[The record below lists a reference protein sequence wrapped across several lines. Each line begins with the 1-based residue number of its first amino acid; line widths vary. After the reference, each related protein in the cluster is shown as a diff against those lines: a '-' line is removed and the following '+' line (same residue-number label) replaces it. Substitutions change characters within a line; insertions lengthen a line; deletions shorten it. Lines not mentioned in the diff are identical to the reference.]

1 MKHSSAM
8 HKTIKAG
15 VYMIAAFAGM
25 LTAPVYAQSDAQT
38 DAAEDPA
45 GAPYVM
51 PETEVWDMDA
61 AHGERYRIYVS
72 RPDGDAPEG
81 GYPVLY
87 VLDGNA
93 MFAGFAEARRIQSV
107 YDKGLD
113 KMIVVAIG
121 YPKTELY
128 DGRRLGDSTPPIETP
143 ELKEMF
149 AAYPSGKQDEFS
161 AFLLDEVRPEIERR
175 YSVDK
180 RRQSLFGHSLGG
192 LFALHILYT
201 KPSAF
206 HTIVATSP
214 SIWWDNQSI
223 LEEERAFTS
232 RLKKKPFPTS
242 RVVLLTGELEEEEV
256 VVGDTIALGKRL
268 EALSGYGLRSGYAVL
283 DKETHITVPA
293 RAVTATMRAVMQR
306 P

>member
-1 MKHSSAM
+1 MKHSSAVHM
-8 HKTIKAG
+8 TFRVGFHI
-15 VYMIAAFAGM
+15 VIAAFFGA
-25 LTAPVYAQSDAQT
+25 LAAPAAAQAPT
-38 DAAEDPA
+38 TVDPA

-72 RPDGDAPEG
+72 RPDGEAPEN

-107 YDKGLD
+107 YFDKGLD

-121 YPKTELY
+121 YPNTELY
-128 DGRRLGDSTPPIETP
+128 DGRRLGDFTPPIKTP
-143 ELKEMF
+143 ELKETF
-149 AAYPSGKQDEFS
+149 AAYPSGKRDEFRS
-161 AFLLDEVRPEIERR
+161 FLLNQLRPEIARR
-175 YSVDK
+175 YSVNK
-180 RRQSLFGHSLGG
+180 KRQSLFGHSLGG
-192 LFALHILYT
+192 LFALHVLYT
-201 KPSAF
+201 QPDAF

-223 LEEERAFTS
+223 LEEERAFTV

-256 VVGDTIALGKRL
+256 VVGDTIALGKRM

-293 RAVTATMRAVMQR
+293 RSVTATMRAVMQR